1 MSKQDEN
8 SMIGYDPLAWL
19 HEVEDNQQADTS
31 LEQKEHRNA
40 DVWVELDDEPEIA
53 EEQNGWV
60 ESNGPDS
67 DAWYSNEA
75 SLDEIDG
82 ENKAA
87 TRQTQ
92 SIVLNSVQTIQTVS
106 QLHAQLLQ
114 ALDSRNTIN
123 LDASAVTR
131 IDTATLQ
138 LLVVL
143 KQTAM
148 KQHKEVS
155 IDFPS
160 ENFIEAAKLL
170 GLSEVLHVD

>member
-8 SMIGYDPLAWL
+8 SMIGYDPLAWM
-19 HEVEDNQQADTS
+19 HEVEDKKQADTS
-31 LEQKEHRNA
+31 LEREEIHAA
-40 DVWVELDDEPEIA
+40 DTWVELDDEPEIE
-53 EEQNGWV
+53 EEQNGRV

-67 DAWYSNEA
+67 DAWYSNMA
-75 SLDEIDG
+75 SLNETDG
-82 ENKAA
+82 KNKAA
-87 TRQTQ
+87 TRQTEA
-92 SIVLNSVQTIQTVS
+92 IVLNSVQTIQTVC

-114 ALDSRNTIN
+114 ALDSRNTLN

-148 KQHKEVS
+148 RQRKAVL

-160 ENFIEAAKLL
+160 ENFLEAAKLL
-170 GLSEVLHVD
+170 GLAEVLHVD